1 MYFLISTFVNLLYSS
16 TIKYMSKITNKL
28 KAIEE
33 YRETRNVS
41 LDNDFMLAITSNLLN
56 NLSVRNNFIHLLLR
70 SYKKQ
75 DKKVDSTLK
84 IATGLYICSL
94 ITCWETFFR
103 DLFIFISNHDDK
115 IKRRLS
121 IEISGTIPLELTI
134 GEYLARKYN
143 FQNLNQTHEAFDYIF
158 QNKTK
163 ELTEYFT
170 NDIFNDAIY
179 IENAIIFKWICE
191 GVFKEKVDIILQ
203 TAFEIRHRITHD
215 ANYIIDF
222 NSKLL
227 SEIECVFQMVPQ
239 FFISNIA
246 AKYSQKRV
254 VFNIKEHYLRITD
267 NPNEHEKPYAFN
279 VKDFMADD
287 YKII

>member
-1 MYFLISTFVNLLYSS
+1 
-16 TIKYMSKITNKL
+16 MSKATNKL
-28 KAIEE
+28 KAIKE

-56 NLSVRNNFIHLLLR
+56 NLYVRNNFIHLLLH
-70 SYKKQ
+70 SYKGQ
-75 DKKVDSTLK
+75 DKKLDNTLK

-115 IKRRLS
+115 IQRRLS
-121 IEISGTIPLELTI
+121 IEIFETIPLDLTI

-158 QNKTK
+158 QKETK
-163 ELTEYFT
+163 GLTEYFT
-170 NDIFNDAIY
+170 NDIFNGAIY
-179 IENAIIFKWICE
+179 IENAIIFKWIDE

-203 TAFEIRHRITHD
+203 TAFEMCHRITHD

-246 AKYSQKRV
+246 EKYSQKRF
-254 VFNIKEHYLRITD
+254 VFNIHERYVRVTN
-267 NPNEHEKPYAFN
+267 NPNEYERPYAFN
-279 VKDFMADD
+279 AKDFMADD
-287 YKII
+287 YVII